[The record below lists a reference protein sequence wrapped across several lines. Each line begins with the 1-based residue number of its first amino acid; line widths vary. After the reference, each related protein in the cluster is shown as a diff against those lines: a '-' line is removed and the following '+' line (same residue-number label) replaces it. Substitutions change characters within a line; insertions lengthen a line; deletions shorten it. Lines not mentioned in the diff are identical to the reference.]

1 MPYPRTSP
9 LVGIMEDLKARL
21 PIYFTDF
28 DDMIN
33 LKVLASVLFMF
44 FTSIGPAITFAS
56 LLQSKTDN
64 QLGAVEVMLSS
75 AVTGM
80 LWSIIAG
87 QPLVILGV
95 TGPVT
100 ILTISIYSMS
110 KSWGIN
116 FISFY
121 AWAQIWASLMH
132 IILAVVNFC
141 DVIVLITRFSCEI
154 FGCLIAIIY
163 LYTGA
168 TGIADKFGGRDDFEG
183 ALFQLLIAL
192 GTAWLAV
199 QLSQARH
206 WVVMNE
212 QAREL
217 ISDYGPTCAL
227 IAWSFV
233 PYMGSIARGV
243 DIETL
248 DVPTN
253 FETTSGRGW
262 LADLTDIPVWAVF
275 AAILPGF
282 ITTVLFVFD
291 HNVSSLLAQE
301 AEFKLKKPPAFHWDF
316 FVLGICIFVT
326 GILGIPPTNG
336 LIPQAPLHT
345 KSLTVIR
352 SVHLPEGG
360 GHDEIVR
367 VHEQR
372 GSNFCQAFLIG
383 CMCFYP
389 FLEILALVPNSAL
402 DGLFLFMGYSSF
414 GGNQFA
420 ERFKLIFTE
429 PRFRESKLPFYEL
442 VPFDVQTQLTVI
454 QASIVV
460 VIFGVTLTPAAMV
473 FPVLIGIL
481 IPFRSFLLP
490 KYIKSEYIEAL
501 DPAGDEKEI
510 EQFHANADPI
520 LIYPHQNGS
529 TTEENK
535 TPADGE
541 LNTVDDKNSEYE
553 MVKHNDPDSGV
564 L

>member
-1 MPYPRTSP
+1 M
-9 LVGIMEDLKARL
+9 MEDLKARM
-21 PIYFTDF
+21 PIYFSDF
-28 DDMIN
+28 DDIFN

-56 LLQSKTDN
+56 LLQKETDDE
-64 QLGAVEVMLSS
+64 LGAVEVMLSS

-80 LWSIIAG
+80 IWALIAG

-100 ILTISIYSMS
+100 ILTISIYAMA
-110 KSWGIN
+110 KSWNIN

-121 AWAQIWASLMH
+121 AWSQMWASLMH
-132 IILAVVNFC
+132 LVLACVNFC

-168 TGIADKFGGRDDFEG
+168 TGIADKFGGAEELEG
-183 ALFQLLIAL
+183 ALFQLVIAL

-206 WVVMNE
+206 WVILTEKV
-212 QAREL
+212 REL
-217 ISDYGPTCAL
+217 ISDYGPTGAL

-233 PYMGSIARGV
+233 PYMGSVAMGV

-248 DVPTN
+248 DVPSN
-253 FETTSGRGW
+253 FETTSRRPW

-316 FVLGICIFVT
+316 FVLGLCIFVT
-326 GILGIPPTNG
+326 GMLGIPPTNG

-352 SVHLPEGG
+352 TVHLAEGG

-367 VHEQR
+367 VYEQR

-383 CMCFYP
+383 VMCFYP
-389 FLEILALVPNSAL
+389 FLDILSLVPNSAL
-402 DGLFLFMGYSSF
+402 DGLFLFMGFSSF
-414 GGNQFA
+414 GGNQLA
-420 ERFKLIFTE
+420 ERFHLMFTE
-429 PRFRESKLPFYEL
+429 PRFRESKLPFFTS
-442 VPFDVQTQLTVI
+442 VPFDVQNQMTII
-454 QASIVV
+454 QAVIVV
-460 VIFGVTLTPAAMV
+460 IIFGVTLTPAAMV

-481 IPFRSFLLP
+481 IPFRLVMLP
-490 KYIKSEYIEAL
+490 KYMDTAHLEDL
-501 DPAGDEKEI
+501 DPSGDEKSFERA
-510 EQFHANADPI
+510 HANAD
-520 LIYPHQNGS
+520 
-529 TTEENK
+529 
-535 TPADGE
+535 
-541 LNTVDDKNSEYE
+541 
-553 MVKHNDPDSGV
+553 
-564 L
+564 